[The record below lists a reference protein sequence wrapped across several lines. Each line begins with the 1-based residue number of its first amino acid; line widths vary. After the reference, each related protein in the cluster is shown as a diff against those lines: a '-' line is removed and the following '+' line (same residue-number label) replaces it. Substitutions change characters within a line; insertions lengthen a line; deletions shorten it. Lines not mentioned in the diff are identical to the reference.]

1 MVKIGVMGTIGVGKS
16 TFINA
21 LIKKLNELH
30 VKTHLFLEPA
40 MEDPDTHQ
48 ILLNFYTNTKVWG
61 FALEEAIT
69 KVHNRY
75 YQEIDQMVAR
85 GEEGAVILDGP
96 SNGDIFSRIFCKN
109 GLISEEERDQILA
122 MFIPFT
128 LDIII
133 YLKESAPETIRRIKT
148 RDRSMETSNLDYIY
162 DHVRDYEIMVPVFL
176 ETRFPTAKVLL
187 LENMPDVSTKA
198 YDDFVNNL
206 AHLLLLKDHAKA
218 IDFSSLPLVE
228 VLQ

>member
-1 MVKIGVMGTIGVGKS
+1 MGTIGVGKS
-16 TFINA
+16 TFIEA
-21 LIKKLNELH
+21 LISKLNEMK
-30 VKTHLFLEPA
+30 VKTHLYLEPA

-48 ILLNFYTNTKVWG
+48 ILLKFYTNTKAWG
-61 FALEEAIT
+61 YALEEAIT

-75 YQEIDQMVAR
+75 YQEIDMIVES

-109 GLISEEERDQILA
+109 GLISDDERDRILA
-122 MFIPFT
+122 MFVPFE
-128 LDIII
+128 LDILI
-133 YLKESAPETIRRIKT
+133 YLKESADETIRRIKT
-148 RDRSMETSNLDYIY
+148 RDRTMETSNLDYIY

-218 IDFSSLPLVE
+218 IDFSSLPLLK

>member
-21 LIKKLNELH
+21 LLKKLNDLK
-30 VKTHLFLEPA
+30 VKTYLYLEPA
-40 MEDPDTHQ
+40 TEDPETHQ
-48 ILLNFYTNTKVWG
+48 ILLKFYNNTKAWG
-61 FALEEAIT
+61 FALEQAIT

-75 YQEIDQMVAR
+75 YQQIDQIVAR
-85 GEEGAVILDGP
+85 GEKGAVILDGP

-109 GLISEEERDQILA
+109 GLISKEERDQILA
-122 MFIPFT
+122 MFRPFE

-148 RDRSMETSNLDYIY
+148 RDRTMETSNLDYIY
-162 DHVRDYEIMVPVFL
+162 DHVRDYEIMIPIFL
-176 ETRFPTAKVLL
+176 ETRFPTAKVLR

-198 YDDFVNNL
+198 YDNFVTNL
-206 AHLLLLKDHAKA
+206 AKLIMKHNNIKD
-218 IDFSSLPLVE
+218 IDFSLLSLVE
-228 VLQ
+228 VV